1 MGWTW
6 FCCQESG
13 ILIFCEINSTYQDLL
28 KKIFVDFFVHQE
40 PNGLFSADELSYESK
55 LAENLNIGT
64 KIMFQFRGLSI
75 MFEAA
80 DVSDGK
86 IQLKLVKD
94 HGKQI
99 IPKKNLERIKI
110 IVNKKPVQNGN

>member
-1 MGWTW
+1 
-6 FCCQESG
+6 
-13 ILIFCEINSTYQDLL
+13 
-28 KKIFVDFFVHQE
+28 
-40 PNGLFSADELSYESK
+40 
-55 LAENLNIGT
+55 
-64 KIMFQFRGLSI
+64 MFQFRGLSI

-110 IVNKKPVQNGN
+110 IVNKKPVQNGNWKCIQTYM

>member
-1 MGWTW
+1 
-6 FCCQESG
+6 
-13 ILIFCEINSTYQDLL
+13 
-28 KKIFVDFFVHQE
+28 
-40 PNGLFSADELSYESK
+40 
-55 LAENLNIGT
+55 
-64 KIMFQFRGLSI
+64 MFQFRGLSI